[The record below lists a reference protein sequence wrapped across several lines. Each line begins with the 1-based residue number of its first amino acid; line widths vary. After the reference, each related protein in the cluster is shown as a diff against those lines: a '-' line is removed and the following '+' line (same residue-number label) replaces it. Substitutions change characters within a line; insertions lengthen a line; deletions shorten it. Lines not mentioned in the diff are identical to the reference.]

1 MKKLLY
7 NALIVNED
15 ESFIGYIAIN
25 GDEIAMVGHGEPD
38 NELVGSGDF
47 HLVDC
52 EGDMLMP
59 GAVDSHVHFRDP
71 GLTVKGDIATE
82 SRAAVAG
89 GVTSYMEMPNTKP
102 LTVTLEAWNDKME
115 RAAGASL
122 ANYSFFIGATN
133 DNLDT
138 LLAADYTRVPGVK
151 LFMGSSTGNML
162 VDSESMLDRLF
173 ASLPALIMVH
183 AEDEG
188 IIRANRADIEGRY
201 PQGGAPLSLHAWMRS
216 PEACVKA
223 TGHAVALAR
232 KHGAR
237 LHVAHVSTAAEL
249 EFFSPGDVAGK
260 TITAETC
267 PHYLLFTSADM
278 DTLGARVKCNPAI
291 KADADRLA
299 LVKAVR
305 DGVID
310 TIATD
315 HAPHLPADKEG
326 DLLHAASGMPGVQFS
341 LPVMLTM
348 GFTPQ
353 LTARLTAHN
362 PATLFGIVKRGFLRP
377 GYKADIV
384 RVKRLAE
391 PHTVTDSDVVS
402 RCGWTPYAGCQLSY
416 SVVTTWV
423 NGHEAYD
430 RGAFAS
436 STSAEPLVFNQ
447 SSQLSQAES

>member
-1 MKKLLY
+1 MNKLLY
-7 NALIVNED
+7 NALIVNE
-15 ESFIGYIAIN
+15 EETFWGYMVIN
-25 GDEIAMVGHGEPD
+25 GDEIALVGRGEPD

-47 HLVDC
+47 KLVDC

-71 GLTVKGDIATE
+71 GLTAKGDIATE

-102 LTVTLEAWNDKME
+102 ATVTLESWNDKME
-115 RAAGASL
+115 RAAGVSL

-133 DNLDT
+133 DNLET

-183 AEDEG
+183 AEDESV
-188 IIRANRADIEGRY
+188 IRAGRADIEARY
-201 PQGGAPLSLHAWMRS
+201 PQGGAPLSLHVEMRS
-216 PEACVKA
+216 SEACVKA
-223 TGHAVALAR
+223 TRHAVALAR

-249 EFFSPGDVAGK
+249 EFFSPGNVAGK

-267 PHYLLFTSADM
+267 PHYLLFTAADIESR
-278 DTLGARVKCNPAI
+278 GARVKCNPAI
-291 KADADRLA
+291 KTDADRLA

-305 DGVID
+305 EGVID

-341 LPVMLTM
+341 LPLMLTM

-391 PHTVTDSDVVS
+391 PHTITDDDVVS
-402 RCGWTPYAGCQLSY
+402 LCGWTPYAGSRVAY
-416 SVVTTWV
+416 GVVTTWV

-430 RGAFAS
+430 RGVFTATIS
-436 STSAEPLVFNQ
+436 SEPLLFNQ
-447 SSQLSQAES
+447 KA